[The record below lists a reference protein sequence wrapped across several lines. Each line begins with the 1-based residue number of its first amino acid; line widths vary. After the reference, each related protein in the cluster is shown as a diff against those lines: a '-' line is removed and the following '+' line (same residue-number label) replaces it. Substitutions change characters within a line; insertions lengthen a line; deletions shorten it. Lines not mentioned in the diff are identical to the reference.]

1 MRLQDVLLT
10 GMDIPN
16 EALKL
21 LNDYTD
27 IKNMT
32 EDEEKAY
39 NFGVSEALRAVR
51 TILNIDDDHI
61 VFHLEGHDCMEE
73 FDLDDFLEIVEEKE
87 ENWLM
92 PEKFKQQEDYQ
103 HG

>member
-1 MRLQDVLLT
+1 MKLRDLLFT

-16 EALKL
+16 EAQKIMDKL
-21 LNDYTD
+21 TS
-27 IKNMT
+27 IKGMT

-39 NFGVSEALRAVR
+39 RFGVSEALRAVR

-73 FDLDDFLEIVEEKE
+73 FDLDDLIEIVEEKE
-87 ENWLM
+87 E
-92 PEKFKQQEDYQ
+92 Y
-103 HG
+103 